1 MGSSNTELNND
12 SATESDDA
20 TKMDADT
27 EQTETH
33 DDSPPVFEEN
43 EKEIVYIV
51 CLNQRNLV
59 LFCFNAK
66 VKKVHYRKKGTIY
79 FVHYLGW
86 NNIWDEWVSV
96 DRLLK
101 HTDEN
106 VQRQLANNKTIESKN
121 LKLGHASQMKPR
133 STDG

>member
-1 MGSSNTELNND
+1 MRSSNTELNND

-27 EQTETH
+27 EKTETH

-43 EKEIVYIV
+43 EKVLAFHCKHIYDAMVLCHFSFLSH
-51 CLNQRNLV
+51 CL
-59 LFCFNAK
+59 K
-66 VKKVHYRKKGTIY
+66 GVKMGGITSD
-79 FVHYLGW
+79 
-86 NNIWDEWVSV
+86 WDEWVSV

-101 HTDEN
+101 RTNGN

>member
-1 MGSSNTELNND
+1 MRSSNTELNND

-27 EQTETH
+27 EKTETH

-43 EKEIVYIV
+43 EKVLAFHCKHIYDAMVLCHFSFLSHCLKGVKMGGITTGMNGSVWIV
-51 CLNQRNLV
+51 
-59 LFCFNAK
+59 
-66 VKKVHYRKKGTIY
+66 
-79 FVHYLGW
+79 
-86 NNIWDEWVSV
+86 
-96 DRLLK
+96 LLK
-101 HTDEN
+101 RTNGN